1 MTVKLINHR
10 YTKEMEPEANMAEM
24 NESYYDS
31 HYNYSVFEDY
41 EEVIPSIPT
50 EQLVVPIL
58 VYSLTFI
65 TGLLGNILILVAV
78 ASQKQVKATCQCQE
92 SPDIFDK
99 LFISINS
106 RGNLIIYTE

>member
-1 MTVKLINHR
+1 
-10 YTKEMEPEANMAEM
+10 MEPEDNMAEM
-24 NESYYDS
+24 NESYYYS

-41 EEVIPSIPT
+41 EELIPSIPT

-78 ASQKQVKATCQCQE
+78 ASQKQV
-92 SPDIFDK
+92 SDLSMPR
-99 LFISINS
+99 IS
-106 RGNLIIYTE
+106 RYFW

>member
-1 MTVKLINHR
+1 MV
-10 YTKEMEPEANMAEM
+10 EM

-41 EEVIPSIPT
+41 EELIPSIPT

-78 ASQKQVKATCQCQE
+78 ASQKQV
-92 SPDIFDK
+92 SDLSMPR
-99 LFISINS
+99 IS
-106 RGNLIIYTE
+106 RYF

>member
-1 MTVKLINHR
+1 MTVNLINHR
-10 YTKEMEPEANMAEM
+10 DTTEMEPEANMAEM

-41 EEVIPSIPT
+41 EEGVIPSIPI
-50 EQLVVPIL
+50 EQLLVPIL

-78 ASQKQVKATCQCQE
+78 ASQKQVRDLST
-92 SPDIFDK
+92 
-99 LFISINS
+99 IS
-106 RGNLIIYTE
+106 R

>member
-1 MTVKLINHR
+1 
-10 YTKEMEPEANMAEM
+10 MEPEAEMVEM

-41 EEVIPSIPT
+41 EEGVIPSIPT

-78 ASQKQVKATCQCQE
+78 ASQKQVRATVTLNIFFNS
-92 SPDIFDK
+92 SP
-99 LFISINS
+99 
-106 RGNLIIYTE
+106 LILDTI

>member
-1 MTVKLINHR
+1 
-10 YTKEMEPEANMAEM
+10 MEPEDTMAEM

-31 HYNYSVFEDY
+31 HYPYNYSLFEDY

-50 EQLVVPIL
+50 EELVVPII

-78 ASQKQVKATCQCQE
+78 ASQKQVRATVTLNIFLTS
-92 SPDIFDK
+92 SP
-99 LFISINS
+99 
-106 RGNLIIYTE
+106 LILDTI